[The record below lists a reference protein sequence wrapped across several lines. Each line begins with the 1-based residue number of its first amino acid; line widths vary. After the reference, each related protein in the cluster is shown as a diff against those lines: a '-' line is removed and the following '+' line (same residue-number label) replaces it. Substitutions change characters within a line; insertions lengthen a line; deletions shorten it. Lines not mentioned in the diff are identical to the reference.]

1 MIANL
6 SSIFVMGVF
15 SIGLYMLYF
24 LLILLRVHRIKRL
37 EKVMGSLKK
46 ILMFNYILRYF
57 LESYIEFFINALLN
71 LKIVFFY
78 SFMFCLGRLGAA
90 SSHFLRSFQHR
101 DARNLSCL
109 PSIHVHEAQ
118 EELRDDWQRGVR
130 Q

>member
-15 SIGLYMLYF
+15 SIGVYMLYF

-46 ILMFNYILRYF
+46 MLMFNYILRYF

-71 LKIVFFY
+71 LKIVPFPH
-78 SFMFCLGRLGAA
+78 
-90 SSHFLRSFQHR
+90 SHF
-101 DARNLSCL
+101 
-109 PSIHVHEAQ
+109 V
-118 EELRDDWQRGVR
+118 
-130 Q
+130 